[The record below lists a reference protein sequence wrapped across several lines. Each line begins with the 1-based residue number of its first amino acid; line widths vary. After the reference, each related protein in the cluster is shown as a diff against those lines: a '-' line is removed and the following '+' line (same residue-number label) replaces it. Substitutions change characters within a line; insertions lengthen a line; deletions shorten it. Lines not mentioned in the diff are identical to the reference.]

1 MAKFN
6 YTARD
11 RKGARIEGALEV
23 DDRQAVIARL
33 QTMGYFPVRIVET
46 VPPRRFRLSLAAA
59 RGRVSQ
65 SEVVSFNR
73 QLADLV
79 GSGVPLVKSLGIILN
94 QMRDERLREV
104 ITEVNKSVQGG
115 DTLAQAIQRHP
126 KVFNSLAVALVRAGE
141 AGGMLDQVLMRLA
154 DFSEKEAELRGKIIS
169 SLIYPAVM
177 VGAGSVVIA
186 ILLTVVVPRIT
197 SVYANVGQAL
207 PGITLLLIAI
217 TNVLV
222 NYWWMGLAGAAALVV
237 GMRQFL
243 KTQEGRFFYHSLL
256 FRVPILGEIIHKRE
270 LALFARTLG
279 NLLRNGVP
287 ILQALDITQQVVNNA
302 VVLRDVQKLPPAISQ
317 GSSMAAIMGES
328 KIFPDAMVSMVA
340 VGEETAQVDSVLV
353 RIADAYEREV
363 DRSLKTLTSMLEPAI
378 ILMLGVV
385 VMFVVIAMLLPIL
398 LLDPTAGE

>member
-11 RKGARIEGALEV
+11 RKGARLEGSLEV

-33 QTMGYFPVRIVET
+33 QTMGYFPVKIVELA
-46 VPPRRFRLSLAAA
+46 PPKRFRFSLAAA

-65 SEVVSFNR
+65 NDLVSFNR

-154 DFSEKEAELRGKIIS
+154 DFSEKEAELRGKVVS
-169 SLIYPAVM
+169 SLIYPGVM
-177 VGAGSVVIA
+177 VGAGAIVIT

-197 SVYANVGQAL
+197 SVYQNMNQAL
-207 PGITLLLIAI
+207 PSITLLLIAI
-217 TNVLV
+217 TNALV
-222 NYWWMGLAGAAALVV
+222 AYWWMGLAGAIALVV
-237 GMRQFL
+237 ATRQFL
-243 KTQEGRFFYHSLL
+243 KTQDGRFLYHSVL
-256 FRVPILGEIIHKRE
+256 FRVPILGEIVHKRE

-287 ILQALDITQQVVNNA
+287 ILQALDITQSVVNNA

-317 GSSMAAIMGES
+317 GTSMAVVMSES
-328 KIFPDAMVSMVA
+328 KVFPDAMVSMVA

-378 ILMLGVV
+378 ILLLGVV

-398 LLDPTAGE
+398 MLDPTAGE

>member
-23 DDRQAVIARL
+23 EDRQAVIARL
-33 QTMGYFPVRIVET
+33 QTMGYFPVRIVEVT
-46 VPPRRFRLSLAAA
+46 PAKRFRLSLSAA

-65 SEVVSFNR
+65 SELVSFNR

-79 GSGVPLVKSLGIILN
+79 ASGVPLVKSLGIILN

-104 ITEVNKSVQGG
+104 IGEVSKSVQGG

-126 KVFNSLAVALVRAGE
+126 KVFDSLAVALVRAGE

-154 DFSEKEAELRGKIIS
+154 DFSEKEAELRGKVIS

-177 VGAGSVVIA
+177 VGAGTVVIA

-217 TNVLV
+217 TNFLTS
-222 NYWWMGLAGAAALVV
+222 YWWIALGGAAALVV

-243 KTQEGRFFYHSLL
+243 KTQEGRFYYHSVL

-270 LALFARTLG
+270 LSLFSRTLG

-287 ILQALDITQQVVNNA
+287 ILQALDITQSVVNNA

-317 GSSMAAIMGES
+317 GSSMASIMGES

-340 VGEETAQVDSVLV
+340 VGEETAQVDTVLV

-378 ILMLGVV
+378 ILCLGVV

-398 LLDPTAGE
+398 MLDPTAGE